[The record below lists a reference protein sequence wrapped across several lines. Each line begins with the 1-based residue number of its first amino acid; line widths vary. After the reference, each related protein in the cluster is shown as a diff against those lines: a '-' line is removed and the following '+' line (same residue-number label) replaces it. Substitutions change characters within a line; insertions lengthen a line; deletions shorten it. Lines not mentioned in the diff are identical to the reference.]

1 MLATGYAVVAG
12 LAYNYLPFT
21 ALPLYVAIERIDK
34 RVLEAAYDLYATR
47 RQAFLRVILPL
58 TVPGIFAA
66 FLLTFIP
73 ALGDYINQ
81 QILGGTSNTMIGTV
95 IQNAFLVNLDYAGGF
110 GAVGGADGDRA
121 GRHLRLRPPAGLAD
135 ASRITYERGGDGAR
149 GRRDGPGP
157 AEGAAAP
164 RRWTRFILP
173 AYSWLVIA
181 YLVFPIAVMVLYSFN
196 KVTTGLP
203 QVSFA
208 WNGFTTQWYQQ
219 WKDIPQL
226 TSAFWLSIRLA
237 IVATLFATVIGTLL
251 ALALVRYRPPRFRG
265 RGLVEQIMFLNIA
278 APEIVLGASLLGLFV
293 TINVAR
299 GFVTLLLAHVAFSIA
314 YVTVTVRAR
323 MAGFD
328 RTLEEAAADLGANAW
343 VTFRKITFPLIM
355 PGILAGALM
364 AFALSIDDFVTSN
377 FVSGSAVPFPVW
389 VYGATRI
396 GIPPQVFVFGSAIF
410 AVGIL
415 CALTSIVV
423 ARKQT

>member
-1 MLATGYAVVAG
+1 MSAVV
-12 LAYNYLPFT
+12 T
-21 ALPLYVAIERIDK
+21 A
-34 RVLEAAYDLYATR
+34 
-47 RQAFLRVILPL
+47 
-58 TVPGIFAA
+58 
-66 FLLTFIP
+66 
-73 ALGDYINQ
+73 
-81 QILGGTSNTMIGTV
+81 
-95 IQNAFLVNLDYAGGF
+95 
-110 GAVGGADGDRA
+110 
-121 GRHLRLRPPAGLAD
+121 PAG
-135 ASRITYERGGDGAR
+135 TETGQAR
-149 GRRDGPGP
+149 PARRR
-157 AEGAAAP
+157 
-164 RRWTRFILP
+164 RRWTRFVLP

-237 IVATLFATVIGTLL
+237 LVATLVATVLGTLL

-265 RGLVEQIMFLNIA
+265 RSLVEQVLFLNIA

-293 TINVAR
+293 TVSVAR
-299 GFVTLLLAHVAFSIA
+299 GFLTLLLAHVAFSIA

-377 FVSGSAVPFPVW
+377 FVSGAAVPFPVW